1 MGINDGN
8 CHVAQCDMSHFTPA
22 ELAHG
27 LNEVFVG
34 VALCIFMRGRD
45 WHCRIVASPIDQ
57 RLKSMYKTDRVCR
70 VGRFLRKLNDSPSKP
85 PALEEPWV
93 LTSPVCYLIA
103 ANCPDLDPASF
114 PETYDRSRM

>member
-1 MGINDGN
+1 MAAMGINKGKLSR
-8 CHVAQCDMSHFTPA
+8 CAFCDASRFTPA

-27 LNEVFVG
+27 LNEVFVA

-45 WHCRIVASPIDQ
+45 WHCRIVASSIDQ

-85 PALEEPWV
+85 QPLKNRG
-93 LTSPVCYLIA
+93 C
-103 ANCPDLDPASF
+103 
-114 PETYDRSRM
+114 

>member
-1 MGINDGN
+1 
-8 CHVAQCDMSHFTPA
+8 VLHFTPA

-27 LNEVFVG
+27 LKEVFVS

-70 VGRFLRKLNDSPSKP
+70 VGRFLRKLNDSPLKP

-93 LTSPVCYLIA
+93 STSPVLPNRA
-103 ANCPDLDPASF
+103 KSRPDLDPAGF
-114 PETYDRSRM
+114 PETTTVRFILKFIR